1 MSRDYSDLQVV
12 PDRSYPEVVP
22 QFGKEPTDKVP
33 VEPPQ
38 QATPPKRICG
48 LSPKRFWIIVVVVI
62 LITGAVIGGAVG
74 GTQTNKSK
82 SNDDTPNS
90 PASTNAEQA
99 TTEQATT
106 EPTKT
111 STSTTASLST
121 RTLIGPSQTLYRD
134 CPSSNDTIY
143 SALGSS
149 NYLFRKRC
157 NVGFAG
163 SPDNVV
169 NIPATSLDD
178 CIDKCATYNENNK
191 TEIASRE
198 SNVCNSVCWRHRVT
212 GDDWPGQCFGSTIQN
227 STSSGF
233 PVDEDQIECDSG
245 AWINQEIP
253 GRGG

>member
-12 PDRSYPEVVP
+12 ADQSYPEVVP
-22 QFGKEPTDKVP
+22 QFADKVP
-33 VEPPQ
+33 VEPPRR
-38 QATPPKRICG
+38 ATPPKRICG
-48 LSPKRFWIIVVVVI
+48 LPPKRFWIVVAVVV
-62 LITGAVIGGAVG
+62 LITGA
-74 GTQTNKSK
+74 
-82 SNDDTPNS
+82 SNDDTPSS
-90 PASTNAEQA
+90 PA
-99 TTEQATT
+99 TTEADQATT

-121 RTLIGPSQTLYRD
+121 RTIIGPTQTLYRD
-134 CPSSNDTIY
+134 CPSSTDTIY
-143 SALGSS
+143 EAIGSS
-149 NYLFRKRC
+149 NYMFRKRC

-163 SPDNVV
+163 SPNNVV

-178 CIDKCATYNENNK
+178 CIDKCATYNENNN

-233 PVDEDQIECDSG
+233 PVDEDQIKCDSG

>member
-22 QFGKEPTDKVP
+22 QFEKDPTDKVP
-33 VEPPQ
+33 AEPPQ
-38 QATPPKRICG
+38 QATPPRRICG
-48 LSPKRFWIIVVVVI
+48 LPPKRFWIIVVVVV
-62 LITGAVIGGAVG
+62 LITGAVIGGA
-74 GTQTNKSK
+74 
-82 SNDDTPNS
+82 SNLHRRPSHD
-90 PASTNAEQA
+90 
-99 TTEQATT
+99 
-106 EPTKT
+106 
-111 STSTTASLST
+111 
-121 RTLIGPSQTLYRD
+121 RTYH
-134 CPSSNDTIY
+134 
-143 SALGSS
+143 
-149 NYLFRKRC
+149 LFRKRC

-169 NIPATSLDD
+169 NIPAKSLDD
-178 CIDKCATYNENNK
+178 CINKCARYNEKNK

-253 GRGG
+253 GRDG